1 MRCHLPASILSS
13 LLALLVLSGCN
24 SAYRDAMSRAEEA
37 AIRGDSITAAF
48 AYRAAC
54 AASPGDEKACGRAA
68 VFAQKATDEA
78 AATARPACE
87 AGDLDQCLPP
97 LLAARELIPGH
108 VEINSLLEKASQIHA
123 ERCSQWKV
131 DGPLN
136 TATAGLTCLLSRSAQ
151 LPVPSY
157 QALVADHANK
167 LGSRFAELAATAQG
181 PGSEGASSVLWSTAQ
196 CLAPGTDTNS
206 RASQS
211 LQGFLSQS
219 AIPLAV
225 RVGGAIPPRIA
236 EQLSSLCERVS
247 ANVAP
252 AARCAASSAVPGQPE
267 PLEIFVSATIE
278 RPVERVW
285 RENRSLSYVS
295 GTRYVPNPEYGN
307 ALERFQGAESDLAA
321 AESLK
326 KDKDEACEKSKRT
339 HEASC
344 VGCEPNRKS
353 PCDEAKEAADNLEA
367 ATREHKK
374 ARRNLSSTPE
384 TLAEDVHDTFVYAV
398 VTHNWALPYRFMV
411 KSSNP
416 GSTPSPQQMG
426 ELRFEDQEHVGFS
439 PGGLSPDPLE
449 VPSARAYADAFTQQV
464 APHVFAAV
472 QQESMARGAARR
484 AQCSTLPEDW
494 GLPWVQ
500 CWAEASLWESGREP
514 QPTEF
519 LRTMAASAGGSG
531 QPVCR

>member
-1 MRCHLPASILSS
+1 MRSPLPAPILSS

-24 SAYRDAMSRAEEA
+24 TAYRDAMSRAEEA
-37 AIRGDSITAAF
+37 AIRGDSMSAAI

-78 AATARPACE
+78 VVAARPACE

-108 VEINSLLEKASQIHA
+108 PEVNALLEKASQIHA

-131 DGPLN
+131 DGPLS
-136 TATAGLTCLLSRSAQ
+136 TATAGLTCLMSRSAQ
-151 LPVPSY
+151 LPVLSY
-157 QALVADHANK
+157 QALVTSHANK
-167 LGSRFAELAATAQG
+167 LASRFAELAATAQG
-181 PGSEGASSVLWSTAQ
+181 PGFAGASSVLWSAAQ
-196 CLAPGTDTNS
+196 CLAPGTDTSS

-225 RVGGAIPPRIA
+225 RAGGSIPPPIA
-236 EQLSSLCERVS
+236 EQLSSLCESLS

-252 AARCAASSAVPGQPE
+252 AARCAAHGMAPGQPE
-267 PLEIFVSATIE
+267 PLELYVSATIE
-278 RPVERVW
+278 RPIERVS
-285 RENRSLSYVS
+285 REERSLSYIS
-295 GTRYVPNPEYGN
+295 GTRYVPNPQYAA
-307 ALERFQGAESDLAA
+307 ALERFENAESDLRA
-321 AESLK
+321 AESLRK
-326 KDKDEACEKSKRT
+326 NKDKACEQSKHT

-344 VGCEPNRKS
+344 VGCEPNKKS
-353 PCDEAKEAADNLEA
+353 PCDEAKEAADNLKA
-367 ATREHKK
+367 ATREHKE
-374 ARRNLSSTPE
+374 ARRNLNSTPE
-384 TLAEDVHDTFVYAV
+384 ALAENVYDTFVYAV
-398 VTHNWALPYRFMV
+398 VTHSWELPYRFMV
-411 KSSNP
+411 KSSSP
-416 GSTPSPQQMG
+416 GSTPSPQQAG
-426 ELRFEDQEHVGFS
+426 AVRFTDQEHVGFS

-449 VPSARAYADAFTQQV
+449 VPSPRAYAGAFTQQV

-472 QQESMARGAARR
+472 QQESIARGAARR

-494 GLPWVQ
+494 GVSWVQ

-514 QPTEF
+514 QAAEF
-519 LRTMAASAGGSG
+519 LRTLAASAGEPS
-531 QPVCR
+531 QPMCR